1 MSHLNSDHLRTFL
14 AIEQAGSVTGGAE
27 RIGRSQ
33 SATSLQIRQL
43 EEVVGKPL
51 FERHGR
57 GVALTTAGEL
67 LRPVARD
74 VVRSLDRTLADLRG
88 ESLTGRLRIGM
99 PDDHGRTVLTE
110 IVSEFASLHPRV
122 ELEVHCALGVGFES
136 ALASGALDLAVFDIA
151 TPHNGQEVLRENDL
165 VWRSLPGRGFDQ
177 AATLPVA
184 LFDRS
189 CWWRDIALSSLE
201 ASGRAFEVVFTS
213 ESSVGI
219 RAAVESGIAVG
230 LLSTEKDITG
240 LVPVDGLTAPHPTYL
255 VLQRGVGGVGPVC
268 DAMSETIRNAFVSSS

>member
-1 MSHLNSDHLRTFL
+1 MSQLNSDHLRTFL
-14 AIEQAGSVTGGAE
+14 AIEQAGSVTGGAD

-33 SATSLQIRQL
+33 SATSMQIRQL

-57 GVALTTAGEL
+57 GVVLTAAGEL
-67 LRPVARD
+67 LRPVARQ
-74 VVRSLDRTLADLRG
+74 VVQSLDRTLADLRG

-99 PDDHGRTVLTE
+99 PDDHGRSVLTG
-110 IVSEFASLHPRV
+110 IVADFASLHPKV
-122 ELEVHCALGVGFES
+122 ELEVQCALGVGFES
-136 ALASGALDLAVFDIA
+136 ALISGTLDVAVFDA
-151 TPHNGQEVLRENDL
+151 EKPHKGQEVLRESAL
-165 VWRSLPGRGFDQ
+165 VWRGRRDRDFDL
-177 AATLPVA
+177 ADPLPVA

-201 ASGRAFEVVFTS
+201 ASERSFEVVFTS

-230 LLSTEKDITG
+230 LLSTEEDLADLAPVGG
-240 LVPVDGLTAPHPTYL
+240 LADRHPTFL

-268 DAMSETIRNAFVSSS
+268 DAMSETIRRAFRV

>member
-14 AIEQAGSVTGGAE
+14 AIDQAGSVTGGAE

-43 EEVVGKPL
+43 EDVVGKPL

-67 LRPVARD
+67 LRPVARQ
-74 VVRSLDRTLADLRG
+74 VVQSLDRTLADLRG
-88 ESLTGRLRIGM
+88 ESLVGRLRLGM

-110 IVSEFASLHPRV
+110 IVSEFASLHPKV

-136 ALASGALDLAVFDIA
+136 ALASGALDLAVFDVA
-151 TPHNGQEVLRENDL
+151 TPGKGQEVLRESAL
-165 VWRSLPGRGFDQ
+165 VWRRHPDRQFDQ
-177 AATLPVA
+177 ASHLPVA

-201 ASGRAFEVVFTS
+201 ASGRSFDVIFTS
-213 ESSVGI
+213 ESSIGI

-230 LLSTEKDITG
+230 LLSTEKDLTG
-240 LVPVDGLTAPHPTYL
+240 LAPVDGLTARNPTYL
-255 VLQRGVGGVGPVC
+255 VLQQGVGGVGPVC
-268 DAMSETIRNAFVSSS
+268 DAMSETIRRAFAS

>member
-1 MSHLNSDHLRTFL
+1 MSQLNSDHLRTFL

-43 EEVVGKPL
+43 EDVVGKPL

-57 GVALTTAGEL
+57 GVVLTAAGEL
-67 LRPVARD
+67 LRPVARE
-74 VVRSLDRTLADLRG
+74 VVGSLDRTLADLRG

-99 PDDHGRTVLTE
+99 PDDHGRSVLAG
-110 IVSEFASLHPRV
+110 IVADFAALHPKV
-122 ELEVHCALGVGFES
+122 ELEVQCALGVGFES
-136 ALASGALDLAVFDIA
+136 ALASGTLDLAVFDVA
-151 TPHNGQEVLRENDL
+151 KPRESHEVLRQSAL
-165 VWRSLPGRGFDQ
+165 VWRGHPDRSFDQ
-177 AATLPVA
+177 ADTLPVA

-189 CWWRDIALSSLE
+189 CWWRDIAIASLE
-201 ASGRAFEVVFTS
+201 SSGRPFEVVFTS

-230 LLSTEKDITG
+230 LLSTEKNLTG
-240 LVPVDGLTAPHPTYL
+240 LVPVDGLDARHQTYL
-255 VLQRGVGGVGPVC
+255 VLQQGVGGIGQVC
-268 DAMSETIRNAFVSSS
+268 DAMREAIRRAFVD

>member
-14 AIEQAGSVTGGAE
+14 AIEKAGSMTGGAK

-43 EEVVGKPL
+43 EDVVGKRL
-51 FERHGR
+51 LERHGR
-57 GVALTTAGEL
+57 DVVLTAAGEL
-67 LRPVARD
+67 LRPVARH
-74 VVRSLDRTLADLRG
+74 VVQSLDRTLAELRG
-88 ESLTGRLRIGM
+88 ENLSGRLRIGM
-99 PDDHGRTVLTE
+99 PDDHGRSVLTG
-110 IVSEFASLHPRV
+110 IVADFSSLHPNV
-122 ELEVHCALGVGFES
+122 ELEVQCALGEGFED
-136 ALASGALDLAVFDIA
+136 ALASGTLDLAVFDVA
-151 TPHNGQEVLRENDL
+151 KPHKGQEILRESAL
-165 VWRSLPGRGFDQ
+165 VWRGHPDRSFDQ
-177 AATLPVA
+177 FDPLPVA

-230 LLSTEKDITG
+230 LLSTEKDLNG
-240 LVPVDGLTAPHPTYL
+240 LDPVDGLNAPHPTFL
-255 VLQRGVGGVGPVC
+255 VLQQRAGGVGPVC
-268 DAMSETIRNAFVSSS
+268 DAMCEAIRRAFAH